1 MKEHYQFIDFAVAG
15 DTEAIAT
22 LTTRH
27 IMSWEPVFTAALK
40 ERLDSS
46 PVRSRGR

>member
-15 DTEAIAT
+15 DTEAIAR
-22 LTTRH
+22 LTTQH

-40 ERLDSS
+40 EQLDSS
-46 PVRSRGR
+46 LVRSRGR